1 MSLYLQLL
9 SIATPYSSPCVVV
22 CTENHRF
29 IIDVGEGIQRLCM
42 EHKIKLGKINSILI
56 TRICQDTLGGLPGL
70 FLTAADSGLMSIN
83 FVGPNNLNQYWECM
97 SSYVYRPKVNLTI
110 NTASQIIQTDEIIVK
125 SIPITKDNTHIS
137 YLFKTPELLGKFDLK
152 KALDLNIPK
161 GPLFAKLKRGESITL
176 ECGKVISP
184 QDVLGPNKTSTA
196 ILIVCNIDDINNN
209 IDSILLQNLI
219 ENSYF
224 NEYKVG
230 GIYDNQ
236 IECMVHLSSRNT
248 ISNENY
254 INWIKQFSTITHI
267 CAGYHGISDETSYYS
282 ASLYCNKLNSMCP
295 YSFETLPMGSQCN
308 IMDIFKSSDVSH
320 FDCVVDETSNS
331 IMVNINTSTVEE
343 NVFVK
348 AIPLMKYNIT
358 LCKSCSYKFIIPDV
372 VKSFESEVTT
382 FYNNYITSEEGCQ
395 RLKHQ
400 ENLYEYVYKHGKN
413 DSGNDISQ
421 RVIDMYDLHSN
432 KVQCLSEHN
441 DHEIYFLG
449 TGCAVPSKYRNVSG
463 ILLRLKNADVLL
475 DVGEASWHQLLRME
489 FQIYTR
495 KNHGNKYYHMQA
507 SYDSSVYNVAKRLK
521 LIWISHPHAD
531 HHLGLIK
538 ILEERK
544 RVLEINHECN
554 DGNKII
560 VIAPSSIIH
569 ALNKYHKNVS
579 DYAKHSYTII
589 NCQYFDPYD
598 QLYTKSSTLFTE
610 KEDID
615 ENNTVTCKTVGG
627 KSSYLPNV
635 SYALQHLESIGISEL
650 VNVQVQ
656 HCYQAYGIAIS
667 LKSLCTDLEPIKI
680 VYSGDTRPCDA
691 LISIGINATILIH
704 EATFEDKKIDDAIK
718 KNHSTMAEAVN
729 VGKQMNAFRVVLT
742 HFSQRY
748 QKVPPIISHGIF
760 GNNDNSNRETTDT
773 NSCNIILAF
782 DFMHMSFLDILWLPS
797 LSHILSLA
805 FPIDCEDS
813 DDFDDTNLHDDGTN
827 LIEEEYNIK
836 TKILKL

>member
-83 FVGPNNLNQYWECM
+83 FVGPNNLNKYWECM
-97 SSYVYRPKVNLTI
+97 SNYVYRPKVNLTI
-110 NTASQIIQTDEIIVK
+110 NNAPQIIETDEITVK
-125 SIPITKDNTHIS
+125 SIPITKDNTNIS

-152 KALDLNIPK
+152 KALDLNVPK

-176 ECGKVISP
+176 ECGKVILP
-184 QDVLGPNKTSTA
+184 QDVLGPSKPSTA
-196 ILIVCNIDDINNN
+196 ILIICNIDDINNN
-209 IDSILLQNLI
+209 IDSLLLQNLI

-224 NEYKVG
+224 DEYKIG
-230 GIYDNQ
+230 GIYSNQ
-236 IECMVHLSSRNT
+236 IECMVHLSSRST

-254 INWIKQFSTITHI
+254 INWIKQFSNITHI

-295 YSFETLPMGSQCN
+295 YSFVTLPMGSQCN
-308 IMDIFKSSDVSH
+308 IIDIFQCSDVSQ
-320 FDCVVDETSNS
+320 FDCVVDDANNN
-331 IMVNINTSTVEE
+331 IMVNMHSSTSKE
-343 NVFVK
+343 NVLIQAV
-348 AIPLMKYNIT
+348 PLMKYNIT
-358 LCKSCSYKFIIPDV
+358 LCKSCNHKLIIPDV
-372 VKSFESEVTT
+372 VKSLESEVTT
-382 FYNNYITSEEGCQ
+382 FYNNYITNEEGCQ
-395 RLKHQ
+395 RLKLQ
-400 ENLYEYVYKHGKN
+400 ENLYKYVYNHDVQGSD
-413 DSGNDISQ
+413 DSVSQ
-421 RVIDMYDLHSN
+421 HVINMYDLHN
-432 KVQCLSEHN
+432 KQVQYLSQYN
-441 DHEIYFLG
+441 DHEVYFLG

-463 ILLRLKNADVLL
+463 ILLRLKNADLLL
-475 DVGEASWHQLLRME
+475 DVGEASWHQLVRME
-489 FQIYTR
+489 FQIYIKSN
-495 KNHGNKYYHMQA
+495 KNKHLNRQN
-507 SYDSSVYNVAKRLK
+507 SYDFSVYNVAKRLK

-544 RVLEINHECN
+544 RVLEIHNEYNN
-554 DGNKII
+554 DDKKII
-560 VIAPSSIIH
+560 VIAPISVIH

-579 DYAKHSYTII
+579 EYAKHSYIII

-598 QLYTKSSTLFTE
+598 QLYTKSSEANRFTE
-610 KEDID
+610 NEERN
-615 ENNTVTCKTVGG
+615 ENNTITCKTVGG

-635 SYALQHLESIGISEL
+635 SYALQMLESIGISDL

-656 HCYQAYGIAIS
+656 HCSQAYGVAIT
-667 LKSLCTDLEPIKI
+667 LKPLSDDMELIKI

-691 LISIGINATILIH
+691 LISIGMNATILIH

-729 VGKQMNAFRVVLT
+729 VGKQMNAFRVILT

-748 QKVPPIISHGIF
+748 QKVPPIISHDIF
-760 GNNDNSNRETTDT
+760 GANNDNNSAIDT
-773 NSCNIILAF
+773 NSCNVILAF
-782 DFMHMSFLDILWLPS
+782 DFMHMTFLDILWLPS
-797 LSHILSLA
+797 LSHILALA

-813 DDFDDTNLHDDGTN
+813 QEFDDTNLQDDSVAIEDDGNT
-827 LIEEEYNIK
+827 K
-836 TKILKL
+836 TKIIKL